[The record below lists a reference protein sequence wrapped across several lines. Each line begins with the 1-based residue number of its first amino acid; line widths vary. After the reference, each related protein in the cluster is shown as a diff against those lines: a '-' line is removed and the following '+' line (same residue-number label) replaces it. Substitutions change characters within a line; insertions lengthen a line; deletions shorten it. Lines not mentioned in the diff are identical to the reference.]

1 MAPSTYGFGWRRT
14 GDSKRIDDLITCYS
28 LCRLALPPSPSTHL
42 LWQFSAPQTP
52 FPFISPPNKTHTPLC
67 ISFVSWVLLSP
78 FSIHV
83 PSYLGAENTWR
94 QPEYSF
100 PSGKIVNEESG
111 IWRDQ
116 AEPGSFTGTITLTQR
131 LYSKSTMCP
140 LCEWSWSLEVA
151 CQPSGWLVT
160 APSHIVQ
167 KQKKQKNN
175 QVETKFATTK
185 ESLASG
191 HVQFPVLMP

>member
-52 FPFISPPNKTHTPLC
+52 FPFISPPNKTYTPLC

-116 AEPGSFTGTITLTQR
+116 AEPGSFTGTITLTQYYVSPVWMI
-131 LYSKSTMCP
+131 LVTGSCLPTLWMTSYSPFTYSTKTKKTKK
-140 LCEWSWSLEVA
+140 
-151 CQPSGWLVT
+151 QPSRD
-160 APSHIVQ
+160 
-167 KQKKQKNN
+167 
-175 QVETKFATTK
+175 
-185 ESLASG
+185 
-191 HVQFPVLMP
+191 